1 VVRDPNDGTWKW
13 VLTTS
18 QLLVPNE
25 LLLPGSPLRTPAA
38 T

>member
-1 VVRDPNDGTWKW
+1 

-25 LLLPGSPLRTPAA
+25 LLNDGSPLRSAA
-38 T
+38 GT